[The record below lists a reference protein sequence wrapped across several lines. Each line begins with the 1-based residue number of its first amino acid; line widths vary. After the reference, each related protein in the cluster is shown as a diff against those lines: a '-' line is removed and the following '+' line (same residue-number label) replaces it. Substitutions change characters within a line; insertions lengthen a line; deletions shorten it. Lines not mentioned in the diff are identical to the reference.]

1 MKDFVSNLIS
11 KDMLEAKSILQ
22 SKLKEIIEKNLAIIK
37 MRVVAEMCEE
47 LDFDI
52 NVILDESKNVTKSG
66 RTKIIRVRIRGGKV
80 QRRKKVSAVKGF
92 TIRGGKL
99 VRMSSAERRHRKMG
113 ARRAKNKRRAKLRQA
128 LRKRRLSLRKRKTM
142 GLK

>member
-1 MKDFVSNLIS
+1 
-11 KDMLEAKSILQ
+11 MLEAKSILQ